1 MEKSYL
7 VELHDIDKV
16 FVWAYNIF
24 AISWYSTKTRRCV
37 MKIAFAGHARIASN
51 KKLKETVKEQIRK
64 SIGEEQAVTCYL
76 GGYGDFDEICA
87 LVCRELKRE
96 YPCIEVVYVTPYMSM
111 SEQAKIKDMQMRGMF
126 DASIYPPIEN
136 TPPRFAI
143 LKRNE
148 WMMTN
153 ADVIIAYVTHN
164 YGGAYKSLEVAKRK
178 KKKIINICEFA

>member
-16 FVWAYNIF
+16 FVW
-24 AISWYSTKTRRCV
+24 
-37 MKIAFAGHARIASN
+37 
-51 KKLKETVKEQIRK
+51 
-64 SIGEEQAVTCYL
+64 
-76 GGYGDFDEICA
+76 
-87 LVCRELKRE
+87 
-96 YPCIEVVYVTPYMSM
+96 
-111 SEQAKIKDMQMRGMF
+111 
-126 DASIYPPIEN
+126 ASIYPPIEN